1 MMNGAVFD
9 FFSNIP
15 KILVCVPDFC
25 AAKVDFP
32 NGKKEEREHPLFL
45 IPLSHLSLLSHMNLA
60 ELRQHYALESLSET
74 DVRPDPVAQFAYWFE
89 EAISSQL
96 LEPNAMTLATAT
108 ANGRPNARTVL
119 LKDYGSQGF
128 TFFTNYESQKGAE
141 LAANPQ
147 AALLFTWLE
156 LQRQIRIEGRVEKI
170 DTEVSLAYFQSR
182 PRESQIGA
190 WASPQSHV
198 IEGREVLEKREAA
211 MELKFAGL
219 EKLPLPPNWGGY
231 RVIPDAFEFWQGRL
245 SRLHDRILYTR
256 EGGEW
261 KIERLAP

>member
-1 MMNGAVFD
+1 M
-9 FFSNIP
+9 
-15 KILVCVPDFC
+15 K
-25 AAKVDFP
+25 
-32 NGKKEEREHPLFL
+32 
-45 IPLSHLSLLSHMNLA
+45 LA
-60 ELRQHYALESLSET
+60 ELRQHYALESLSKN

-89 EAISSQL
+89 EAQSGQI

-108 ANGRPNARTVL
+108 SDGRPSARTVL
-119 LKDYGSQGF
+119 LKDFGNQGF
-128 TFFTNYESQKGAE
+128 TFFTNYESQKGME
-141 LAANPQ
+141 LAANPR

-170 DTEVSLAYFQSR
+170 APEDSLAYFQSR

-190 WASPQSHV
+190 WASPQSHP
-198 IEGREVLEKREAA
+198 IEGREVLQKREAE

-219 EKLPLPPNWGGY
+219 EKLPIPPNWGGY
-231 RVIPDAFEFWQGRL
+231 RVLPELFEFWQGRM

-256 EGGEW
+256 EGEGW